1 VSGSSIS
8 HLVLVL
14 SVLVLSGCGA
24 LFKVSPLPSRSPSEF
39 AASIT
44 LAGLEIS
51 AAALLD
57 DDQAIEQFGA
67 NLPLA
72 GIVALELRVANRSN
86 KPVRMDHLRFGLR
99 DAAGTRY
106 PRIEPQKALE
116 LLMRFYGTGT
126 YLKESY
132 RQTQEG
138 FESVALPIKSS
149 LEPQKEIRGFLFFE
163 TGRDAAGLARLMLQI
178 THGNSSL
185 QLPL

>member
-1 VSGSSIS
+1 MGSLSIS
-8 HLVLVL
+8 HLILGL
-14 SVLVLSGCGA
+14 SVLVLSGCGP
-24 LFKVSPLPSRSPSEF
+24 LFKVSPLPSPSRSRF
-39 AASIT
+39 AASTT

-72 GIVALELRVANRSN
+72 GIIALELRVVNRSA
-86 KPVRMDHLRFGLR
+86 KPVRVDHLRFDLQ

-106 PRIEPQKALE
+106 PRIEPQQALK
-116 LLMRFYGTGT
+116 LLMRFYGTGA

-138 FESVALPIKSS
+138 FESVALPLKSS

-163 TGRDAAGLARLMLQI
+163 TRRDVAGLAKLRLRI
-178 THGNSSL
+178 AHDNASI